1 MTKIR
6 RTTVAIAA
14 MLLISAS
21 VVEARQESPENTQN
35 GSPATAVKAESTAEP
50 GGTATD
56 SGVTRAAKAAGH
68 GIERGAKAVAKGI
81 GHGASAVG
89 HAISRAAEKAGP
101 SRSAAPDADK

>member
-35 GSPATAVKAESTAEP
+35 GSPATAVKAEP

-81 GHGASAVG
+81 GHSA
-89 HAISRAAEKAGP
+89 RAGNRGGVTA
-101 SRSAAPDADK
+101 